1 MIFSN
6 DRTATDQATVWA
18 IQCNLLLLFV
28 TLPLSSIQLTNCLL
42 QCQWKCPPKVQ
53 IYMKR
58 GRCCK
63 DCRAQYGNYPDGY
76 SGIPYNQWQR
86 KQ

>member
-6 DRTATDQATVWA
+6 CRTATDEATVWA

-58 GRCCK
+58 GSAAK
-63 DCRAQYGNYPDGY
+63 AAEPSMGTTWMDIVA
-76 SGIPYNQWQR
+76 
-86 KQ
+86 